1 MRLFNITAWL
11 LCAFHGLLA
20 VELTDFKLAV
30 SMLTPQL
37 SKDATVTFSWDP
49 RWEELQVRGSSP
61 RISPNYS
68 LVVEAAIESDVE
80 TTVKVANLFNIPF
93 LAKSGGHGWTKS
105 LNNLP
110 YGIQINMRKLN
121 TTTLRE
127 GGKTAMVGGGTMQ
140 YEITRS
146 LFALGKYAGEFE
158 PLAHR
163 FRRCVSVAGPLLG
176 GGHSL
181 LQNQYGYAVDGLV
194 SARVVVAS
202 GETIEASRTKNTDLF
217 WALQGAGHNF
227 GILTSLEVKVY
238 DIPSDWTVYSLIYS
252 TEKIEALFTLINKF
266 EDPYFDRSTKLALT
280 GVFVRIPAVDPNN
293 SRILSHMKA
302 QKLKPSHM
310 LHDSKRL
317 NPSQLQSILMSTM
330 SNCTQ

>member
-1 MRLFNITAWL
+1 M
-11 LCAFHGLLA
+11 
-20 VELTDFKLAV
+20 
-30 SMLTPQL
+30 
-37 SKDATVTFSWDP
+37 
-49 RWEELQVRGSSP
+49 
-61 RISPNYS
+61 
-68 LVVEAAIESDVE
+68 
-80 TTVKVANLFNIPF
+80 
-93 LAKSGGHGWTKS
+93 
-105 LNNLP
+105 
-110 YGIQINMRKLN
+110 
-121 TTTLRE
+121 
-127 GGKTAMVGGGTMQ
+127 
-140 YEITRS
+140 
-146 LFALGKYAGEFE
+146 
-158 PLAHR
+158 
-163 FRRCVSVAGPLLG
+163 SVAGPLLG

-293 SRILSHMKA
+293 VSYTYVLKIGKPNSLTARSRVYCRI
-302 QKLKPSHM
+302 
-310 LHDSKRL
+310 
-317 NPSQLQSILMSTM
+317 
-330 SNCTQ
+330 